1 MIPSD
6 KRIAQLVKKL
16 SKKPLTKK
24 KVQPIIDSDE
34 RDTRVESAT
43 ADEIFREMKKLPFAD

>member
-16 SKKPLTKK
+16 SGKAVPKPNKIK
-24 KVQPIIDSDE
+24 FDKEEHDQEIS
-34 RDTRVESAT
+34 RASA
-43 ADEIFREMKKLPFAD
+43 DDIFREMKKLPFSG

>member
-6 KRIAQLVKKL
+6 KRILQLVKKL
-16 SKKPLTKK
+16 SKKPMTKRK
-24 KVQPIIDSDE
+24 AQLIIDSDE
-34 RDTRVESAT
+34 HDTRIQSAT